1 MEYNFEFNP
10 VVAWLN
16 VNQACN
22 MRCRWCYAE
31 GTHYNTRNEMTTDL
45 AKELVEMSI
54 LLGVKE
60 FVLIGGE
67 PTLWY
72 GFFDLISHIK
82 SYGLKVSVITN
93 GLRFSDDSFF
103 NQYKLNPAS
112 SIGLSI
118 KSASE
123 KDFQLAT
130 GVDLY
135 KKSILGIQRVIKLHH
150 CGVSAVHNS
159 IVGTNGLIEIARKC
173 KEFGATSFQLV
184 LCTPSFTDNGKVCTD
199 YAIPPKLAWNDLQAI
214 STTLEELYG
223 GKVNYGTQLPLC
235 LFPKEFV
242 ENKVRERRI
251 QTQCHIFSR
260 SGINFD
266 VNGNVIL
273 CNTISEIVAKRG
285 IDYHDA
291 NSLRFFLNSSTC
303 KDQYRQI
310 SRFPS
315 EDCDNCIWNDDCRGG
330 CLMNWFIYNPEDI
343 CHAIN

>member
-1 MEYNFEFNP
+1 MEYNYEFDP
-10 VVAWLN
+10 FVAWLN

-22 MRCRWCYAE
+22 MRCKWCYAE
-31 GTHYNTRNEMTTDL
+31 GTHYNAKNEMTLEL
-45 AKELVEMSI
+45 AIELVDTSI
-54 LLGVKE
+54 SLGVKE

-72 GFFDLISHIK
+72 GFFKLIEYIK
-82 SYGLKVSVITN
+82 SKSLKVSVITN

-103 NQYKLNPAS
+103 NQYKLNPAT

-123 KDFQLAT
+123 KIFQLAT

-135 KKSILGIQRVIKLHH
+135 KKSMLGIQRAIGFHH
-150 CGVSAVHNS
+150 CGVSAVHNKT
-159 IVGTNGLIEIARKC
+159 VGVDGLIEIAKKC

-184 LCTPSFTDNGKVCTD
+184 LCTPSFTENGTVCTD
-199 YAIPPKLAWNDLQAI
+199 YSIQPELAWTDLKVI
-214 STTLEELYG
+214 SLELEELYG
-223 GKVNYGTQLPLC
+223 KNVNYDTQLPLC
-235 LFPKEFV
+235 LFPKDFV
-242 ENKVRERRI
+242 KDKLQSHRI

-273 CNTISEIVAKRG
+273 CNTISEIVAKRNV
-285 IDYHDA
+285 DYFDA
-291 NSLRFFLNSSTC
+291 SSLRFFLNSTNCRS
-303 KDQYRQI
+303 QYRQL

-315 EDCDNCIWNDDCRGG
+315 KACDDCIWNRDCRGG
-330 CLMNWFIYNPEDI
+330 CLMNWFIYNPDNI
-343 CHAIN
+343 CHAIK